1 MRLKAYPRSPD
12 AGPLSPRDVRLLRW
26 FVGLSLLLGGLVL
39 LAEAVAFGTL
49 QAAPGWTVLLAA
61 VVAAVLAIFTAIEEG
76 GPRSP
81 VGPAAAWIVT
91 VLLAMLWAHADPTT
105 GHAFLSGFAAIVAFG
120 TGIGIV
126 RQQLWAWPV
135 AFASV
140 VGFGPIVLLIA
151 PIPMSIVAAGFLLFM
166 ADVIALLAIHR
177 VYFEPRR

>member
-1 MRLKAYPRSPD
+1 M
-12 AGPLSPRDVRLLRW
+12 SPRDLRLVRW
-26 FVGLSLLLGGLVL
+26 FVGLSLLLGGIVL
-39 LAEAVAFGTL
+39 LAEALAFGTL
-49 QAAPGWTVLLAA
+49 QAAPSWAVGLAA
-61 VVAAVLAIFTAIEEG
+61 VIAAILAIFTAMEEG
-76 GPRSP
+76 KRRSP
-81 VGPAAAWIVT
+81 LGPAAAWIVA
-91 VLLAMLWAHADPTT
+91 VLLAMLWAHFDMA

-120 TGIGIV
+120 TGIGIL

-151 PIPMSIVAAGFLLFM
+151 PIPATGVAAGFLLFS

>member
-1 MRLKAYPRSPD
+1 M
-12 AGPLSPRDVRLLRW
+12 SPRDVRLIRW
-26 FVGLSLLLGGLVL
+26 FVGLSLLLGGVVL

-49 QAAPGWTVLLAA
+49 QAAPGWAVVLAA
-61 VVAAVLAIFTAIEEG
+61 VVAAVLAIFTAMEEG
-76 GPRSP
+76 GRRSP

-91 VLLAMLWAHADPTT
+91 VLLAMLWAHWDSA

-120 TGIGIV
+120 TGIGIL

-151 PIPMSIVAAGFLLFM
+151 PVPVTGVAAGFLLFIV
-166 ADVIALLAIHR
+166 DVIALLAIHR
-177 VYFEPRR
+177 EYFEPRR